1 MTQSTGGS
9 QGAPPSIFNDVIG
22 PVMRGPSS
30 SHCAAALRIGRLAR
44 DLMGGEVG
52 EVLVEFHPGGS
63 LATTHESQGSDMGL
77 FGGLLG
83 WDPTDSRLVDSAR
96 ALEEAGVRAEIRI
109 TDFPAS
115 HPNTYRLTLDG
126 PGGTHRMTALST
138 GGGMIEV
145 VEVDGIPISMAGDAH
160 ETLVFLGDATDS
172 DLEALLGFMQ
182 EEGVP
187 GGEVLLREGSSEADI
202 AGGALLKEGARAT
215 GLPRELQL
223 PERSSGTAAPGELLR
238 EKGIPAAGVPRV
250 TARSALVRMRG
261 LAFPPPEILSEMA
274 DRFPLRKIRSLRP
287 VLPVQA
293 PEAMDVPFLTAS
305 GLTAYNEGRAARGE
319 GSLDLWELAVL
330 YERARGGLSG
340 QEVMERAEAIAG
352 IMDDAIRAGLQGTE
366 FADRILGV
374 QSASF
379 RERMEGGRLLDG
391 GILNRIILYVT
402 ATMEVK
408 SSLGVIVAAP
418 TAGACGTLPG
428 ACFGAAHA
436 LGLSTDEV
444 ARAILAAGMVGVFIA
459 ARSTFAAESCGCQAE
474 CGAASGMTAAALVTL
489 AGGTTAE
496 ALTAASLALQNT
508 LGLVCDPVGNRVE
521 VPCLGRNVM
530 AAANALSCANMALAG
545 FHAVIPLDEV
555 LGAMDEVGRSI
566 PRPLR
571 CTGLGGLSVTETAK
585 RIERDLALGRRQT
598 YSRGGEP

>member
-1 MTQSTGGS
+1 
-9 QGAPPSIFNDVIG
+9 
-22 PVMRGPSS
+22 MRGPSS

-44 DLMGGEVG
+44 DLMAGELE

-83 WDPTDSRLVDSAR
+83 WDATDPRLVDSPR
-96 ALEEAGVRAEIRI
+96 ALREAGIRAEIRI

-115 HPNTYRLTLDG
+115 HPNTYRLTLGG

-160 ETLVFLGDATDS
+160 ETLVFPGEVTES
-172 DLEALLGFMQ
+172 EMEALRAFLAERGTA
-182 EEGVP
+182 
-187 GGEVLLREGSSEADI
+187 GELLFR
-202 AGGALLKEGARAT
+202 EGARAT
-215 GLPRELQL
+215 GLPRELRL
-223 PERSSGTAAPGELLR
+223 PERLSGTAAPGDFLR
-238 EKGIPAAGVPRV
+238 EKGSPATGVSRV
-250 TARSALVRMRG
+250 RDRSALVRIRG
-261 LAFPPPEILSEMA
+261 LAFPPPGILSEMA
-274 DRFPLRKIRSLRP
+274 DRFPIQEIRSLNP
-287 VLPVQA
+287 VLPVQT
-293 PEAMDVPFLTAS
+293 PEAMYVPFLTAS
-305 GLTAYNEGRAARGE
+305 GLMAYGEGRASAGE
-319 GSLDLWELAVL
+319 GSLDLWQLAVL
-330 YERARGGLSG
+330 YEMARGGLTRR
-340 QEVMERAEAIAG
+340 EVVERMEAIVG
-352 IMDDAIRAGLQGTE
+352 IMEDSIREGLSGTD

-379 RERMEGGRLLDG
+379 REHMEGGRLLDG

-408 SSLGVIVAAP
+408 SSFGVIVAAP

-428 ACFGAAHA
+428 ACVGVAHA
-436 LGLSTDEV
+436 LGLSREDV
-444 ARAILAAGMVGVFIA
+444 ARAVLAAGMVGVFIA

-530 AAANALSCANMALAG
+530 AAANALGCANMALAG
-545 FHAVIPLDEV
+545 FDAVIPLDEV
-555 LGAMDEVGRSI
+555 LEAMDEVGRSI

-585 RIERDLALGRRQT
+585 RIERDLALGRRQP
-598 YSRGGEP
+598 SSSGG

>member
-1 MTQSTGGS
+1 
-9 QGAPPSIFNDVIG
+9 
-22 PVMRGPSS
+22 MRGPSS

-44 DLMGGEVG
+44 DLLGGEVEG
-52 EVLVEFHPGGS
+52 VLVEFHPDGS

-83 WDPTDSRLVDSAR
+83 WDATDPRLVDSAL
-96 ALEEAGVRAEIRI
+96 ALQEAGVRAEIRI

-145 VEVDGIPISMAGDAH
+145 VEVDGIAVSMAGDAH
-160 ETLVFLGDATDS
+160 ETLVFLRDAADEEV
-172 DLEALLGFMQ
+172 EALQAFLAERG
-182 EEGVP
+182 
-187 GGEVLLREGSSEADI
+187 I
-202 AGGALLKEGARAT
+202 A
-215 GLPRELQL
+215 
-223 PERSSGTAAPGELLR
+223 GELLVA
-238 EKGIPAAGVPRV
+238 EVGPDTGVPW
-250 TARSALVRMRG
+250 ARAGSTLVRIRG

-274 DRFPLRKIRSLRP
+274 DRFPIQEIRSLNP
-287 VLPVQA
+287 VLPVQS
-293 PEAMDVPFLTAS
+293 PEAKDVPFLRAS
-305 GLTAYNEGRAARGE
+305 GLSAYNEGRAAAGE

-330 YERARGGLSG
+330 YESVRGGISPR
-340 QEVMERAEAIAG
+340 EVMERMEAMVG
-352 IMDDAIRAGLQGTE
+352 IMEDAIREGLQGTD

-379 RERMEGGRLLDG
+379 REHMEGGRLLDG

-408 SSLGVIVAAP
+408 SSFGVIVAAP

-428 ACFGAAHA
+428 ACVGAAHA
-436 LGLSTDEV
+436 LGLSREDV
-444 ARAILAAGMVGVFIA
+444 ARAVLAAGMVGVFIA

-530 AAANALSCANMALAG
+530 AAANALGCANMALAG
-545 FHAVIPLDEV
+545 FDAVIPLDEV

-585 RIERDLALGRRQT
+585 RIERDLALRRGQP
-598 YSRGGEP
+598 SSAGGNP